1 MAYLKKCPK
10 CHRPFE
16 TEHKRVTVCPDC
28 KRAACLAAV
37 HRYQE
42 KNRDAINAKTRE
54 RLKTDNE
61 FRLRM
66 QEQAR
71 RRYAEKH
78 PKQEHHCVECGTLLQ
93 APNAKRCPRC
103 AHEKQLEDM
112 REWARKKR
120 AEIRAEKN
128 KQAETT
134 MNESVTRA
142 KQANVKI
149 EKAHRVREENA
160 RQKAAQEEK
169 RIAAGVD
176 MLKAIYARRQ
186 AMKRRIEERKS
197 LPAYPCVCEGD
208 CAAWTQRDWW

>member
-1 MAYLKKCPK
+1 MTYMKECFK
-10 CHRPFE
+10 CHRIFE
-16 TEHKRVTVCPDC
+16 TEHKRATVCEAC
-28 KRAACLAAV
+28 KRANVVSAV
-37 HRYQE
+37 RRYRE

-54 RLKTDNE
+54 RLKTDTE

-78 PKQEHHCVECGTLLQ
+78 PKREHFCVECGRLLQ
-93 APNAKRCPRC
+93 APNAKRCPSC
-103 AHEKQLEDM
+103 AQEKQREIM

-120 AEIRAEKN
+120 AEIKAEKN
-128 KQAETT
+128 KQTEIT
-134 MNESVTRA
+134 MNESVSRA

-149 EKAHRVREENA
+149 QKAHRVREDDA
-160 RQKAAQEEK
+160 RRKAAAEEK

-186 AMKRRIEERKS
+186 AEKRKRRVTMHVS
-197 LPAYPCVCEGD
+197 FPHVCDGD
-208 CAAWTQRDWW
+208 CAAWTGRDWW

>member
-1 MAYLKKCPK
+1 MTIFKECLK
-10 CHRPFE
+10 CHRMFE
-16 TEHKRVTVCPDC
+16 GHKRATVCPDC
-28 KRAACLAAV
+28 KRASVRSAV
-37 HRYQE
+37 RRYRE
-42 KNRDAINAKTRE
+42 KNRDEINAKTRE
-54 RLKTDNE
+54 RLQTDNE

-78 PKQEHHCVECGTLLQ
+78 PRKEHYCIECGTLLQ
-93 APNAKRCPRC
+93 AHNAKRCPRC

-120 AEIRAEKN
+120 AEIKAEKN

-142 KQANVKI
+142 KQVNVKI
-149 EKAHRVREENA
+149 EKCHRQRELDA

-186 AMKRRIEERKS
+186 ALKRRIEERKS
-197 LPAYPCVCEGD
+197 LPSYPCVYEGD
-208 CAAWTQRDWW
+208 CPAWTRRDWW